1 MYSKNLF
8 ESINLI
14 ENILIV
20 GVQNNELDSKYIFI
34 ILLNYLILISILL
47 LKVFAQMVLM
57 NQIN

>member
-20 GVQNNELDSKYIFI
+20 GVQNNELDSKYILI
-34 ILLNYLILISILL
+34 ILLN
-47 LKVFAQMVLM
+47 FD
-57 NQIN
+57 

>member
-20 GVQNNELDSKYIFI
+20 GVQNNELDSKPIF
-34 ILLNYLILISILL
+34 N
-47 LKVFAQMVLM
+47 K
-57 NQIN
+57 

>member
-20 GVQNNELDSKYIFI
+20 GAQNNEDSNLYIFI
-34 ILLNYLILISILL
+34 SFIFFSHIFL
-47 LKVFAQMVLM
+47 
-57 NQIN
+57 

>member
-34 ILLNYLILISILL
+34 ILLN
-47 LKVFAQMVLM
+47 FD
-57 NQIN
+57 

>member
-20 GVQNNELDSKYIFI
+20 GAQNNDLDSK
-34 ILLNYLILISILL
+34 
-47 LKVFAQMVLM
+47 
-57 NQIN
+57 

>member
-20 GVQNNELDSKYIFI
+20 GVQNNELDSQPIFNK
-34 ILLNYLILISILL
+34 LYH
-47 LKVFAQMVLM
+47 FY
-57 NQIN
+57 